1 MYNRRMPEASSE
13 PPIISRAVV
22 RQALIDTL
30 AGEEAVAAVYLFGSL
45 SRGTAGPLS
54 DIDIG
59 LLLVDGGRADDTVCE
74 RTLETLCRRLQTSR
88 IDVISLADAT
98 MPLRYHIVRDGS
110 LVLCRDAA
118 ALERFIAESIF
129 QYLDFKPLRD
139 RAFGLVRDAILENR

>member
-1 MYNRRMPEASSE
+1 MYNRGMPEAS
-13 PPIISRAVV
+13 PVISRAVV
-22 RQALIDTL
+22 RQALIDAL
-30 AGEEAVAAVYLFGSL
+30 AGEKALAAVYLFGSL

-59 LLLVDGGRADDTVCE
+59 LLLADSGRADDKVCE
-74 RTLETLCRRLQTSR
+74 RTLEALCRRLQTSR

-98 MPLRYHIVRDGS
+98 MPLRYHVVRDGS

-118 ALERFIAESIF
+118 ALERFIAESIL

-139 RAFGLVRDAILENR
+139 RAFELVRNAILEHR